1 MEEKF
6 SPLSA
11 ELAAAVDSM
20 QAFPASVQNILRLTR
35 DADCSP
41 KDLVEVIG
49 KDPVVTVKV
58 LRVVNSAYYSLTRP
72 ITSLDHAVVF
82 LGFNTVK
89 NLALSFAAVG
99 MLPSSPIAGFA
110 GQQYLLHS
118 LACAGIA
125 RQLAARFASADPN
138 AFFIGGLLH
147 DFGKVVVAQAMP
159 EAYRQ
164 ATEACIW
171 NETSLYQSLLELAR
185 VDTGEVGALL
195 LQRWRFPAELVDAI
209 RWQHALHDH
218 LTPMTA
224 ALFAANQMSKKLGVD
239 FGGSVQPEQVPEALT
254 AMLGATLDELLQ
266 SGEDWQGVVLEAR
279 RFARL

>member
-6 SPLSA
+6 SSLSA
-11 ELAAAVDSM
+11 QLAAAVDSM
-20 QAFPASVQNILRLTR
+20 QAFPVSVQNILRLTR

-41 KDLVEVIG
+41 KELVDVIG
-49 KDPVVTVKV
+49 KDPIVTVKV
-58 LRVVNSAYYSLTRP
+58 LRVVNSAYYSLARP

-125 RQLAARFASADPN
+125 RQLASRWADADPN

-159 EAYRQ
+159 KAYRQ
-164 ATEACIW
+164 ATESAIW
-171 NETSLYQSLLELAR
+171 NETSLYRALLDVAQ
-185 VDTGEVGALL
+185 VDTGEVGSLL
-195 LQRWRFPAELVDAI
+195 LERWRFPQDLVDAI
-209 RWQHALHDH
+209 RWQHALQEHP
-218 LTPMTA
+218 TPMAA
-224 ALFAANQMSKKLGVD
+224 ALFAANQMSKILGVD
-239 FGGSVQPEQVPEALT
+239 FGGSAQPEPVPAVLQER
-254 AMLGATLDELLQ
+254 LGATLESLLQ
-266 SGEDWQGVVLEAR
+266 SGEDWQSVVQEAR
-279 RFARL
+279 RFAHL